1 MPWLEGYAL
10 RCGYTMLEMSAY
22 PLQWEWGEGGRY
34 TQPWDRT
41 PPAASASSSVPGAAR
56 GDPGAAWWVSA
67 SARRSVAPPPS
78 TQGWDGQSWHQLV
91 Q

>member
-1 MPWLEGYAL
+1 MGYALHCGVRPGEWGTPWLEGYAL

-41 PPAASASSSVPGAAR
+41 PPAASASSGVPGAAR
-56 GDPGAAWWVSA
+56 GGSRGRMVGLS
-67 SARRSVAPPPS
+67 
-78 TQGWDGQSWHQLV
+78 
-91 Q
+91 